1 MTTEHFYRINTLIA
15 GLYLS
20 WIEGKPPELDAQVR
34 ILLGTPEFKKVI
46 KRIFFITFF
55 FVFKNPVSLPR
66 LNDKIAHGQ
75 HCHKGIEHAYGEQH
89 VKML

>member
-1 MTTEHFYRINTLIA
+1 MLWQGFY
-15 GLYLS
+15 
-20 WIEGKPPELDAQVR
+20 
-34 ILLGTPEFKKVI
+34 
-46 KRIFFITFF
+46 
-55 FVFKNPVSLPR
+55 